1 MILTKS
7 DNDVIIKHIYEFNKS
22 VDIGDKMAIDVYIN
36 SIEFLDND
44 EVVFNCI
51 RIKPIVDDS
60 CGITE
65 DNVGGSRSGVKIG
78 EDLSSK
84 LSDFDVVYQN
94 VFKAAIREIKI
105 NKFL

>member
-7 DNDVIIKHIYEFNKS
+7 DNDVIIKHIYDFNKS
-22 VDIGDKMAIDVYIN
+22 VDVGDKMAIDVYIN

-44 EVVFNCI
+44 DVVFNCI
-51 RIKPIVDDS
+51 RIKPIVDYS

-65 DNVGGSRSGVKIG
+65 DTVGKSKKEIG
-78 EDLSSK
+78 EYLSSK
-84 LSDFDVVYQN
+84 LSDFDREYQN
-94 VFKAAIREIKI
+94 IFKAAIREIKI

>member
-22 VDIGDKMAIDVYIN
+22 VDIGDKLAIDVYIN

-44 EVVFNCI
+44 DVVFNCI

-65 DNVGGSRSGVKIG
+65 DNVGNSKKKIG
-78 EDLSSK
+78 EDISSK

-94 VFKAAIREIKI
+94 IFKAAIREIKI

>member
-1 MILTKS
+1 MKLTKL
-7 DNDVIIKHIYEFNKS
+7 DNDIIVEHIYELNKS
-22 VDIGDKMAIDVYIN
+22 VDTGDKMAIDVYIN

-44 EVVFNCI
+44 DVVFNCI

-65 DNVGGSRSGVKIG
+65 DTVGKSKKEIG
-78 EDLSSK
+78 EDISCK
-84 LSDFDVVYQN
+84 LSEFEEVYKN
-94 VFKAAIREIKI
+94 VLKSAIREIKI

>member
-7 DNDVIIKHIYEFNKS
+7 DNDIIIKHMYEFNKS
-22 VDIGDKMAIDVYIN
+22 VDTQHQMAIDVYIN

-44 EVVFNCI
+44 DIAFNCT
-51 RIKPIVDDS
+51 RIKPILDNS

-65 DNVGGSRSGVKIG
+65 DTVGKSKKEIG
-78 EDLSSK
+78 EDISCK
-84 LSDFDVVYQN
+84 LSEFEEVYKI
-94 VFKAAIREIKI
+94 VLKSAIREIKI